1 MTVGSFSADGRHLLG
16 HRIDCQR
23 LELVSILGYG
33 AYGVV
38 YRAVDVSSGYRS
50 SRSRQY
56 AVKCLNTSG
65 LDARQRQFQRREL
78 ALHQLASEHPNVVA
92 MHRIVEEGD
101 LIYVIMDYCED
112 GDLFGMITER
122 QRYIGDDQ
130 LIKRV
135 FLQILDA
142 VQYCHSL
149 GIYHRDLK
157 PENILCT
164 NGGQDVYVADFG
176 LATSER
182 VSRDFGC
189 GSTFYMSPECQ
200 GGIFDRLNS
209 YSTQTNDVWSL
220 GVILVNLTC
229 GRNPWRQACPSD
241 ETFRAFLQNP
251 NFLRSILP
259 ISKNLNY
266 ILRRIFEV
274 DPRLRLTLKQL
285 RVLVENID
293 TFNMTEAELRYA
305 HSAAQAAAA
314 SVARPRKAPVQQL
327 PPSPSTRSPARV
339 RRPYISPSTR
349 STLRHHQARQAYTNT
364 PLDWNPRRRF
374 CKATTEVDRLLP
386 IATRYPRHPRLPRP
400 MSRSSQFQKWPST
413 WTRARAPTASRTM
426 RPMICAF
433 CALCLS
439 WRPVRDTPTP
449 LCYKHRFLLRQP
461 STQNPGRRL
470 INLRH
475 SIVPFQAFIFG
486 ITHRNSFLTTKR
498 PRDIGNLR
506 STLCNTAQY
515 FV

>member
-1 MTVGSFSADGRHLLG
+1 
-16 HRIDCQR
+16 
-23 LELVSILGYG
+23 
-33 AYGVV
+33 
-38 YRAVDVSSGYRS
+38 
-50 SRSRQY
+50 
-56 AVKCLNTSG
+56 
-65 LDARQRQFQRREL
+65 
-78 ALHQLASEHPNVVA
+78 
-92 MHRIVEEGD
+92 
-101 LIYVIMDYCED
+101 
-112 GDLFGMITER
+112 
-122 QRYIGDDQ
+122 
-130 LIKRV
+130 
-135 FLQILDA
+135 

-327 PPSPSTRSPARV
+327 PPQPIYEESSSGSSSVYQSEYAFDPSSPSSEAGVYQHT
-339 RRPYISPSTR
+339 
-349 STLRHHQARQAYTNT
+349 
-364 PLDWNPRRRF
+364 
-374 CKATTEVDRLLP
+374 
-386 IATRYPRHPRLPRP
+386 PRLESSSPVLQGNNRSRSSSTDSDSLPPTPEAAATDVSIIPIPEMAFNLDQGASTNSKSNYAADDLRILRP
-400 MSRSSQFQKWPST
+400 MSVVEASS
-413 WTRARAPTASRTM
+413 RHA
-426 RPMICAF
+426 
-433 CALCLS
+433 
-439 WRPVRDTPTP
+439 
-449 LCYKHRFLLRQP
+449 
-461 STQNPGRRL
+461 NP
-470 INLRH
+470 
-475 SIVPFQAFIFG
+475 
-486 ITHRNSFLTTKR
+486 
-498 PRDIGNLR
+498 
-506 STLCNTAQY
+506 
-515 FV
+515 FVL

>member
-38 YRAVDVSSGYRS
+38 YRAVDVSRGYRS

-327 PPSPSTRSPARV
+327 PPQPIYEESSSGSSSVYQSEYAFDPSSPSSEAGVYQHT
-339 RRPYISPSTR
+339 
-349 STLRHHQARQAYTNT
+349 
-364 PLDWNPRRRF
+364 
-374 CKATTEVDRLLP
+374 
-386 IATRYPRHPRLPRP
+386 PRLESSSPGLQGNNRSRSSSTDSDSLPPTPEAAATDVSIIPIPEMAFNLDQGASTNSKSNYAADDLRILRP
-400 MSRSSQFQKWPST
+400 MSVVEASS
-413 WTRARAPTASRTM
+413 RHA
-426 RPMICAF
+426 
-433 CALCLS
+433 
-439 WRPVRDTPTP
+439 
-449 LCYKHRFLLRQP
+449 
-461 STQNPGRRL
+461 NP
-470 INLRH
+470 
-475 SIVPFQAFIFG
+475 
-486 ITHRNSFLTTKR
+486 
-498 PRDIGNLR
+498 
-506 STLCNTAQY
+506 
-515 FV
+515 FVL